1 MPSKIGSPAGT
12 PSSEHENTQAQCTSK
27 AGEIEGVGF
36 EPGHERCNKL
46 VQNTSSKLNS
56 SDQVQQIHKLFISQ
70 LPSMMKLK
78 KHSVEPMKDGLYSI
92 PSKIAAKGLRQWERT
107 LILIGYFLDDRTLP
121 FFSLK

>member
-70 LPSMMKLK
+70 LQKN
-78 KHSVEPMKDGLYSI
+78 
-92 PSKIAAKGLRQWERT
+92 RQ
-107 LILIGYFLDDRTLP
+107 
-121 FFSLK
+121 